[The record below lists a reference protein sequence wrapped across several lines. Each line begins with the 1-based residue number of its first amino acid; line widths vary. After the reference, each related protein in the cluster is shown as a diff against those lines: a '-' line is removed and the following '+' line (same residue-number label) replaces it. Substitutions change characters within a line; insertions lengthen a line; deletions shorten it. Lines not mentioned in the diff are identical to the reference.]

1 MRSDD
6 AERSQETRDTRQL
19 TELLHAWSG
28 GDRQALEELVS
39 LVYGELRQLAGSQM
53 RGERHQTLQPTALVH
68 EAFLRL
74 SHHPG
79 VEWHDRRHFFAV
91 AARIMRRLLV
101 DRARQRS
108 AAKRGGA
115 APLALSEAM
124 LASVPE
130 TARDGELVA
139 LDRALSELQRL
150 DPAKA
155 WIVELRFFGGYSLEE
170 TADIV
175 GTSRPTVIRQ
185 FRLARA
191 WLYRELR
198 PDSPSLD
205 NLGDDH
211 GA

>member
-1 MRSDD
+1 MRADD
-6 AERSQETRDTRQL
+6 FEQEEDRDTRQL

-28 GDRQALEELVS
+28 GDPQALEELIS

-74 SHHPG
+74 SHHG
-79 VEWHDRRHFFAV
+79 EVQWHDRRHFFAV

-101 DRARQRS
+101 DRARQRH

-124 LASVPE
+124 LTVLPSLG
-130 TARDGELVA
+130 RDGDLVA
-139 LDRALSELQRL
+139 LDQALGELQRL
-150 DPAKA
+150 DPLKA
-155 WIVELRFFGGYSLEE
+155 WIVELRFFGGYSLDE
-170 TADIV
+170 TANIV
-175 GTSRPTVIRQ
+175 GASRPTVVRQ

-198 PDSPSLD
+198 PDSPSCDDLD
-205 NLGDDH
+205 DDDE
-211 GA
+211 A